1 MKELCSIKLLA
12 LYEPM
17 NDVES
22 ALHDIARLRDQ
33 LAASSRFQG
42 LAPGIVALT
51 GGFAL
56 ALGGWQYLAGE
67 DDLLAWILL
76 AAVCAVM
83 IGTEAVARARRL
95 HRSMADR
102 LLGATLNR
110 FLPVA
115 AAGAIMG
122 IVVLARAPEHSRLLP
137 GIWQLLIGVGI
148 FAVLSNLPRQ
158 MVIAAIFYFAAGT
171 LTLALGGSPWPSIS
185 WLMALPFG
193 LGQLLVAAI
202 LHHASSETLHG

>member
-1 MKELCSIKLLA
+1 MSDI
-12 LYEPM
+12 
-17 NDVES
+17 ES
-22 ALHDIARLRDQ
+22 ALHDIARLREQ

-51 GGFAL
+51 GAFAF

-67 DDLLAWILL
+67 NDLLVWILL
-76 AAVCAVM
+76 AAVCALM
-83 IGTEAVARARRL
+83 IGTEAIARARKH

-102 LLGATLNR
+102 MLGATLNR

-115 AAGAIMG
+115 TAGAILG
-122 IVVLARAPEHSRLLP
+122 IVVLFRLPEHDRLLP
-137 GIWQLLIGVGI
+137 GIWQLLMGVGV

-158 MVIAAIFYFAAGT
+158 MIVAAVFYFGAGT
-171 LTLALGGSPWPSIS
+171 LSLLLSGPQGPATSV
-185 WLMALPFG
+185 LMALPFG

-202 LHHASSETLHG
+202 LYRASSETSHG

>member
-1 MKELCSIKLLA
+1 
-12 LYEPM
+12 M

-22 ALHDIARLRDQ
+22 ALHDIARLREQ

-56 ALGGWQYLAGE
+56 ALGGWQYLTGV
-67 DDLLAWILL
+67 DDLFVWILL
-76 AAVCAVM
+76 AAVCALI
-83 IGTEAVARARRL
+83 IGTEAVARARKH

-102 LLGATLNR
+102 MLGTTLNR

-115 AAGAIMG
+115 TAGAILG
-122 IVVLARAPEHSRLLP
+122 VVILVRAPEHSRLLP
-137 GIWQLLIGVGI
+137 GIWQLLMGIGI

-158 MVIAAIFYFAAGT
+158 MAVAAIFYFAAGT
-171 LTLALGGSPWPSIS
+171 LSLALGGLSWPPMS

-202 LHHASSETLHG
+202 LHRASSETSHG